1 MKKLLIY
8 TAGSGSREVL
18 LAVRQLNEFEPTWDI
33 LGFVDRDPN
42 IIGKEVDGYPVYGP
56 EHKEIANDVFVF
68 CGIMNPRIR
77 QRLVEEQIEGK
88 GLALASIIHP
98 SVVIPKDFEAGPG
111 TIIMAHVFVSFNV
124 KLGKCVMV
132 LPGVILGHD
141 LLGHDYATVLP
152 STTINGMCIIGER
165 ALICSGVTLNVG
177 TSVGSDSVIGIGTTV
192 LTDVGDNKRIV
203 ALPRQIVS
211 DHRQE

>member
-18 LAVRQLNEFEPTWDI
+18 LAIQQMNELKPTWDI
-33 LGFVDRDPN
+33 LGFVDEDPN

-56 EHKEIANDVFVF
+56 EHKEIASDVFGF
-68 CGIMNPRIR
+68 CGIMNPKIR

-88 GLALASIIHP
+88 GLLLATLIHP
-98 SVVIPKDFEAGPG
+98 TVDLPGSFEAGPG
-111 TIIMAHVFVSFNV
+111 TIIMANVFVSFNV

-132 LPGVILGHD
+132 LPGVVLGHSLRAD
-141 LLGHDYATVLP
+141 DYVTILP
-152 STTINGMCIIGER
+152 SATINGTCTIGQR
-165 ALICSGVTLNVG
+165 ALIGSRVTLNVG
-177 TSVGSDSVIGIGTTV
+177 ISVGSDSLIGIGTTV
-192 LTDVGDNKRIV
+192 LTNIGDNKRVV

-211 DHRQE
+211 EHR